1 MQRARIEDEMSRFEA
16 EISGG
21 RGAPGFQQGNRG
33 GWQGGGRGGRGGAT
47 IPPPPPPAIILNRS
61 GGSGAAGSSNPHF
74 RSAPST
80 ATTSSAPTIYASAPQ
95 TNTTQSNPS
104 DGGTAA
110 SATAAAPA
118 DDDDLDDIF
127 ASLEQTE
134 KELKKEAKRKAK
146 KAAALPDGVVAAK
159 KPKMGEPVAVKPAA
173 AAPAAKPFVPP
184 QMQNLL
190 IPHSTQVRMT
200 AAAKAAKA
208 APAAAPKPA
217 AQPAAAASAAGAAA
231 STSAP
236 TSGQAGHQSLSIKAY
251 GGAIQNITNEDSWK
265 KAKSKKKMV
274 RTGGGQIWEDD
285 TLKDWDTNDF
295 RVFCG
300 DLGND
305 VTDEVLARTFG
316 RYPSFQKAKVIRDKK
331 SNKTKGFGFISFKEP
346 GDFTKAMRE
355 MNGKYVGSRPIKMRK
370 SNWKDRNIE
379 VVRQKQ
385 KQKQDMGYKW

>member
-21 RGAPGFQQGNRG
+21 RGPGFQQANGG
-33 GWQGGGRGGRGGAT
+33 GWQGGGRGGRGAA
-47 IPPPPPPAIILNRS
+47 IPPPPPPAILLNPPAIILNR
-61 GGSGAAGSSNPHF
+61 GGAGSGAGGNSTNPHF
-74 RSAPST
+74 RSS
-80 ATTSSAPTIYASAPQ
+80 ATTSSAPSFYASAPQ
-95 TNTTQSNPS
+95 TN
-104 DGGTAA
+104 AA
-110 SATAAAPA
+110 AATAKSSQGSAPTITE
-118 DDDDLDDIF
+118 DDVDDMF
-127 ASLEQTE
+127 ASLERTE
-134 KELKKEAKRKAK
+134 KEMKKEAKRKAK
-146 KAAALPDGVVAAK
+146 AEGVVAAK
-159 KPKMGEPVAVKPAA
+159 KPKLQAEAA
-173 AAPAAKPFVPP
+173 PQPSKAAPATTKTFVPP

-200 AAAKAAKA
+200 AAAKAAAAKPAA
-208 APAAAPKPA
+208 APAAPRATATSTGSLPATDPSPGQKATPK
-217 AQPAAAASAAGAAA
+217 
-231 STSAP
+231 T
-236 TSGQAGHQSLSIKAY
+236 AY
-251 GGAIQNITNEDSWK
+251 GAAIQNMTNEDSWK
-265 KAKSKKKMV
+265 KAKSKKKVV

-385 KQKQDMGYKW
+385 KAKQDMGYKW